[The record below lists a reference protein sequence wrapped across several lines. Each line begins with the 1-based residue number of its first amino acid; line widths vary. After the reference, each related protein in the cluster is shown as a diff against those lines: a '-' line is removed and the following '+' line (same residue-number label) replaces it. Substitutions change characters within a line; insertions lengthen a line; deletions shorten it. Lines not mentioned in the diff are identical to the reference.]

1 MEVLLV
7 RRVLA
12 HWVGD
17 VGLVAL
23 VARHRLNHV
32 GGDDLLESG
41 RLRGIALSVAGRLV
55 GRGLVVIGPGNG
67 VVLSRGHTLVCAGL
81 LLAVQVLLLERGLRR
96 LLLGRR

>member
-7 RRVLA
+7 RGVLA
-12 HWVGD
+12 HWVGN

-23 VARHRLNHV
+23 MARHGLDHV
-32 GGDDLLESG
+32 GRDDLLECS
-41 RLRGIALSVAGRLV
+41 RLRGIALGVAGRFV
-55 GRGLVVIGPGNG
+55 GRGLVVIGPGDG

-81 LLAVQVLLLERGLRR
+81 LLAVQVLLLQGGLRG